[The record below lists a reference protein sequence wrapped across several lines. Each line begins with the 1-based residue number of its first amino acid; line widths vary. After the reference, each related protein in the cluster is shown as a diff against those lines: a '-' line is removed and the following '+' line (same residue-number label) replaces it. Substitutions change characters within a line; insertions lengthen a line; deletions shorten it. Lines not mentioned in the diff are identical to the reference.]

1 MNSPVNL
8 PNDQDKLKKI
18 CLEQTLLLKQKD
30 DVLKENETTL
40 KDKEKQI
47 TILEEYIRFLKH
59 QKFGKNS
66 ERHLDQL
73 SLFNESERII
83 EEAVEGEVPNTASS
97 SEPTEEEKNNTK
109 KRGRRKLPENL
120 PRVKHFHELDTR
132 ARQCDC
138 GCQMEAFDDVISEQ
152 LAIIPA
158 KLYVIQHCRKKY
170 RCKQCATG
178 IKTAPLP
185 PQPIPK
191 SNASPELLA
200 YSIVSK
206 FLDGLPFY
214 RQEKIW
220 ERMNVALPRATLANW
235 AIKSGGSLLQP
246 LINLLIEHQ
255 LKGKYLNID
264 ETTIQVLKEPD
275 KPPDGKKYFWVTVG
289 GLPGKPVYRFHY
301 NPSRGTAVA
310 TMLLD
315 DYQGTVISDDWHI
328 YDRACEAL
336 SLQHIA
342 CNDHARRKFK
352 DAKVVEPKKKDKSST
367 PSRADMALSYYQK
380 IYAIERRIKLMED
393 VSPEDI
399 QHIRE
404 TESLPIWDSFK
415 TWTEKTLLHTN
426 PQSKLGKAL
435 SYTYRLWP
443 KLTAYCHDGH
453 LPMSNERAANA
464 IRPFAIARKNFLFFD
479 SPQGAKASENHYS
492 LIMTAKMN
500 GLDPFYYLAYVFK
513 KIPAAV
519 TLEDVEALLPWRV
532 NMDQLKAEF
541 DFGKYGV

>member
-310 TMLLD
+310 TMLLGFHP
-315 DYQGTVISDDWHI
+315 YSREISH
-328 YDRACEAL
+328 
-336 SLQHIA
+336 
-342 CNDHARRKFK
+342 
-352 DAKVVEPKKKDKSST
+352 
-367 PSRADMALSYYQK
+367 
-380 IYAIERRIKLMED
+380 
-393 VSPEDI
+393 
-399 QHIRE
+399 
-404 TESLPIWDSFK
+404 
-415 TWTEKTLLHTN
+415 
-426 PQSKLGKAL
+426 
-435 SYTYRLWP
+435 
-443 KLTAYCHDGH
+443 
-453 LPMSNERAANA
+453 
-464 IRPFAIARKNFLFFD
+464 NF
-479 SPQGAKASENHYS
+479 
-492 LIMTAKMN
+492 
-500 GLDPFYYLAYVFK
+500 
-513 KIPAAV
+513 
-519 TLEDVEALLPWRV
+519 R
-532 NMDQLKAEF
+532 
-541 DFGKYGV
+541 